1 MSKRMGEELIEAM
14 QELLDYS
21 EGKIDLKTS
30 RMAVTPVCEIIGTAE
45 VNCPPPI
52 EAGLAGQPVSRLG

>member
-21 EGKIDLKTS
+21 ENKIELRTS
-30 RMAVTPVCEIIGTAE
+30 SIPISPDCEVISPEEIITAKGKFPE
-45 VNCPPPI
+45 I
-52 EAGLAGQPVSRLG
+52 HGLAKQV